1 MKKLF
6 KGVLIAVGII
16 IVGIAGYVG
25 YRHLLVSH
33 QLSSVPTSGY
43 KVVNH
48 PTPNLRH
55 GRNEVLGVV
64 LHQTCSRDAETA
76 VRTLTST
83 KNRKS
88 AHVVIDYDGTRYVL
102 APPTAIT
109 MHAGRSLYKGRT
121 DLNRCTIGIEF
132 QANGVEWL
140 LRPLTEKQI
149 ASAIEYLKPIIKEY
163 NIPLDHITTHAI
175 VRNAWNN
182 AHPEK
187 KGAIRSDMPSSEYER
202 FMNRLKK
209 AMEEDKQWTGR
220 RC

>member
-1 MKKLF
+1 M
-6 KGVLIAVGII
+6 GVVVIA
-16 IVGIAGYVG
+16 IAGYVG
-25 YRHLLVSH
+25 YRRLSVSH
-33 QLSSVPTSGY
+33 QFSSVPTSGY
-43 KVVNH
+43 KEVSR
-48 PTPNLRH
+48 PTPNIRR
-55 GRNEVLGVV
+55 GRNEVWGVV
-64 LHQTCSRDAETA
+64 LHQTSTKDAETA

-83 KNRKS
+83 KNKKS

-109 MHAGRSLYKGRT
+109 MHAGRSLYKDRT

-140 LRPLTEKQI
+140 FRPLTEKQI

-175 VRNAWNN
+175 VRNAWNEK
-182 AHPEK
+182 HPEK
-187 KGAIRSDMPSSEYER
+187 KGGLRGDIPSWEYER

-209 AMEEDKQWTGR
+209 AMEEE
-220 RC
+220 